1 MASTGTDE
9 YVHDYIP
16 YFDDLIRT
24 TQAAVVSFRRSV
36 GVCIVLGAAI
46 ILVSVI
52 LLARGTSWISPILS
66 LAGGFISASLVFPYK
81 EIEPRR
87 ARIETYLLLRRR
99 LCKLGELS
107 EEDRKRLIELAEDAI
122 KKRL

>member
-9 YVHDYIP
+9 YVHDYVP

-66 LAGGFISASLVFPYK
+66 LAGVFISASLVFPYK

>member
-9 YVHDYIP
+9 YVHDYVP

-66 LAGGFISASLVFPYK
+66 LAGVFISASLVFPYK

-87 ARIETYLLLRRR
+87 ARIETSLLLRRR

>member
-9 YVHDYIP
+9 YVHDYVP

-24 TQAAVVSFRRSV
+24 TQAAVLSFRRSV

-66 LAGGFISASLVFPYK
+66 LAGVFISASLVFPYK